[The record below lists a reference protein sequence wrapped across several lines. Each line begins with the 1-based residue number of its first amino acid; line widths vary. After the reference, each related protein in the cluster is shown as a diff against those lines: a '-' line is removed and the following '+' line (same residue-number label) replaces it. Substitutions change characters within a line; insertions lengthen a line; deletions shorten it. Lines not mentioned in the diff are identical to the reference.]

1 MEQKYCPFCDSV
13 DIVLQNK
20 LAFAIYD
27 RFPVNE
33 GHMLIIPF
41 RHVIDY
47 WSSSTEER
55 QAIDELLEECKTLLD
70 ERFKPDAYNIGVN
83 CGESAGQTVFHL
95 HVHLIPRYKGD
106 IENPRGGVRGVIPAK
121 RIY

>member
-13 DIVLQNK
+13 DIVMQNK
-20 LAFAIYD
+20 LVFAIYD

-83 CGESAGQTVFHL
+83 CG
-95 HVHLIPRYKGD
+95 
-106 IENPRGGVRGVIPAK
+106 
-121 RIY
+121 